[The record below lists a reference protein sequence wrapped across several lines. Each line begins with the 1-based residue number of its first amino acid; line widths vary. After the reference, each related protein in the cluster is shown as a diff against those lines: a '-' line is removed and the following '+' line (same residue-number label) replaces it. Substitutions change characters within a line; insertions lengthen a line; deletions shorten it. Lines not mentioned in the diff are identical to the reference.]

1 MLPRLSGSTEKK
13 MNSYVVS
20 ETALC
25 LNPYLVPR
33 KVVVPSPVR
42 NVSPPQVSISAA
54 RASCQFADGS
64 GFVCAC
70 FVWGLSRGSHV
81 ETGGLVVMQNWGWVP
96 GTDVVETAVV
106 AEAGAS
112 VVATDDVPV
121 VPAGSVLTG
130 ASVVEISDAPE
141 FCCTSAWVCSDSFCP
156 QPPAEHSRARAA
168 APDKSFLVFISQPP
182 SYAYCSI

>member
-1 MLPRLSGSTEKK
+1 MLPRLPGSTEKK

-20 ETALC
+20 EIALC
-25 LNPYLVPR
+25 LNPYVVPR
-33 KVVVPSPVR
+33 KVVEPSPVR

-70 FVWGLSRGSHV
+70 SVWELSWGLHV
-81 ETGGLVVMQNWGWVP
+81 ETGGLVVTQNWGWVP

-106 AEAGAS
+106 
-112 VVATDDVPV
+112 VTDAVYAV
-121 VPAGSVLTG
+121 QAGSVLTG
-130 ASVVEISDAPE
+130 ASVAEISDVPE

-156 QPPAEHSRARAA
+156 QPPTEHSRARAA

-182 SYAYCSI
+182 SYAYYST

>member
-20 ETALC
+20 EIALC
-25 LNPYLVPR
+25 LNPYVVPR

-70 FVWGLSRGSHV
+70 PVWGLSWGSHV
-81 ETGGLVVMQNWGWVP
+81 ETGGLVVTQNWGWVP
-96 GTDVVETAVV
+96 GTGVVETA
-106 AEAGAS
+106 

-121 VPAGSVLTG
+121 VPAGSMLTG
-130 ASVVEISDAPE
+130 ASVVEISDVPE

-156 QPPAEHSRARAA
+156 QPPTEHSRARAA

-182 SYAYCSI
+182 LYAYCSI

>member
-20 ETALC
+20 EIALC

-42 NVSPPQVSISAA
+42 NVSSPQVSISAA

-70 FVWGLSRGSHV
+70 SVWELSWGSHV
-81 ETGGLVVMQNWGWVP
+81 ETGGFVVTQNWGWVP
-96 GTDVVETAVV
+96 GTDVVVTDAVY
-106 AEAGAS
+106 A
-112 VVATDDVPV
+112 

-130 ASVVEISDAPE
+130 ASVVGISDVPV

>member
-1 MLPRLSGSTEKK
+1 MY
-13 MNSYVVS
+13 SYVVS
-20 ETALC
+20 ETALFST
-25 LNPYLVPR
+25 PYVVPR
-33 KVVVPSPVR
+33 KVVEPSPVQ

-70 FVWGLSRGSHV
+70 SVWELPWGSHV
-81 ETGGLVVMQNWGWVP
+81 ETGGFVVTQNWGWVP
-96 GTDVVETAVV
+96 GTDVVETAAVV
-106 AEAGAS
+106 
-112 VVATDDVPV
+112 TDAVYAVPT
-121 VPAGSVLTG
+121 GSVLTD
-130 ASVVEISDAPE
+130 ASVAEISDVPE

-182 SYAYCSI
+182 SYAYYST